1 MFPQHDKTS
10 SGTTWVDALGRE
22 KRSAQ
27 RVQRRGREGGGGQQS
42 VARGLVLRP
51 LKEQVALSHDHEGGG
66 MGSGEQKQRGHV
78 LIPIRYGCTDYWRNA

>member
-10 SGTTWVDALGRE
+10 SGTTWVDALARE
-22 KRSAQ
+22 KRSPQ

-51 LKEQVALSHDHEGGG
+51 LKEQVALSHDHEGGEWVAENKRKEG
-66 MGSGEQKQRGHV
+66 MS
-78 LIPIRYGCTDYWRNA
+78 